1 MKEKKMDILFH
12 PIRFQLIQEFIGGE
26 NLTAKQLA
34 KKLPHIPQAT
44 LYRHL
49 DKLTTAHI
57 LQVAQETQIRGTIE
71 KLYALNLSMASV
83 SQKDLQD
90 VTKEEHMQYFM
101 MFVTQL
107 MANFKDYL
115 QQDHIDFEKDGVGYR
130 QASFYMSDEEFQEFA
145 REMSGVF
152 LKAMERKPSPERKRR
167 TISTI
172 IIPERNGKGE

>member
-1 MKEKKMDILFH
+1 MDILFH

-26 NLTAKQLA
+26 RLTAKQLA

-49 DKLTTAHI
+49 EKLTTANV
-57 LQVAQETQIRGTIE
+57 LQVAQETQIRGTVE
-71 KLYALNLSMASV
+71 KLYVLNIGIANV
-83 SQKDLQD
+83 SQKDLQN

-107 MANFKDYL
+107 TASFKDYL

-130 QASFYMSDEEFQEFA
+130 QASFYMSDEEFQEFIK
-145 REMSGVF
+145 EMSEVF
-152 LKAMERKPSPERKRR
+152 LKAMERKPSLERKRR

>member
-1 MKEKKMDILFH
+1 MKEKKLDILFH

-26 NLTAKQLA
+26 KLTAKQLA

-49 DKLTTAHI
+49 EKLTTAHI

-71 KLYALNLSMASV
+71 KLYALNYSMASI

-90 VTKEEHMQYFM
+90 VTKDEHMQYFM

-107 MANFKDYL
+107 TANFKDYL
-115 QQDHIDFEKDGVGYR
+115 QQDHIDFEKDGVGY
-130 QASFYMSDEEFQEFA
+130 QQVSFYMSDEEFQEFIQ
-145 REMSGVF
+145 EMSGVF

-172 IIPERNGKGE
+172 VIPEKNGKGE